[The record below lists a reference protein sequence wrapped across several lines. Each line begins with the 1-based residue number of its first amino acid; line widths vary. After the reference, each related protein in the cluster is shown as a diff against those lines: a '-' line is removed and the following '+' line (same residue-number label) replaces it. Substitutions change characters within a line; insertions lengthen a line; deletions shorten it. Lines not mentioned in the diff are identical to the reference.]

1 MAEVYYAENTLG
13 RAAAIKVLHE
23 SLLSQ
28 TEVKVRFENE
38 ARIMVS
44 LDHPNIG
51 KVYDVT
57 EYNGR
62 PAIIM
67 EYLEGNTLSQ
77 ALSKNQLTPGKL
89 FDLFDQASQGLR
101 YAHKKGVVHRD
112 IKPSNL
118 FLTTAG
124 QLKILDFGIAKLE
137 AYESH
142 TLTGQTLGTMLY
154 MSPEQVLDPKRVNYK
169 TDIYSLGVLAF
180 EMAAGRRPYV
190 SENYF
195 ELARLHM
202 EEEVPNIL
210 ELDPSLPEWFYEF
223 LKISMSKYKSNRFK
237 SAEDASTFLIDHME
251 DAVFLEEYSIP
262 ASLSI

>member
-1 MAEVYYAENTLG
+1 MINSKILGYTIKSLIGKGGMAEVYYAENTLG

-154 MSPEQVLDPKRVNYK
+154 MSHEQVRYIKICQHALEYINFKLEKLGPSYDKEIESIDLQELYK
-169 TDIYSLGVLAF
+169 
-180 EMAAGRRPYV
+180 
-190 SENYF
+190 
-195 ELARLHM
+195 
-202 EEEVPNIL
+202 
-210 ELDPSLPEWFYEF
+210 
-223 LKISMSKYKSNRFK
+223 MSKTPNRK
-237 SAEDASTFLIDHME
+237 DLRLINHEDMQGARGPHN
-251 DAVFLEEYSIP
+251 
-262 ASLSI
+262 LSD